1 MFLFPLTSPSRSL
14 PHFARIAAC
23 AAEATNTAQ
32 RSPAL
37 DVAESDDSYSIS
49 VDLPGVNKQDVKIA
63 IEGRHV
69 SVSAQAASAA
79 APNDGERVIY
89 RERLAASFARS
100 FTLPEEIDQDASL
113 AKLDN
118 GVLSLTLSKKRSA
131 AGKHLTVN

>member
-1 MFLFPLTSPSRSL
+1 MFLVPLTSPSRSL
-14 PHFARIAAC
+14 SHFARVAAC
-23 AAEATNTAQ
+23 AADAANTTQ

-37 DVAESDDSYSIS
+37 DVAESDSSYSVS
-49 VDLPGVNKQDVKIA
+49 VDLPGVSKQDVKVA
-63 IEGRHV
+63 IDGRHV

-79 APNDGERVIY
+79 EPSVGERVIY
-89 RERLAASFARS
+89 RERSAASFARN

-131 AGKHLTVN
+131 AAKHLTVN